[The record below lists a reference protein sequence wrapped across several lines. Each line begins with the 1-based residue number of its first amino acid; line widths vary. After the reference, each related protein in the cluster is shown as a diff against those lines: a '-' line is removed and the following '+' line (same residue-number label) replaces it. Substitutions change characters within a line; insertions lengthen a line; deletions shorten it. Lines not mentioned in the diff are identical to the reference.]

1 MYKFICGDSLTELRK
16 MESESVNMCV
26 TSPPYYNL
34 RQYLPDG
41 VKLKEDAPEW
51 VKQEL
56 EKKGIFPKW

>member
-1 MYKFICGDSLTELRK
+1 MYRFICGDSLTELRK

-26 TSPPYYNL
+26 TSPPYYAL

-41 VKLKEDAPEW
+41 VKLKANAPEW

-56 EKKGIFPKW
+56 EKRGIYPKW